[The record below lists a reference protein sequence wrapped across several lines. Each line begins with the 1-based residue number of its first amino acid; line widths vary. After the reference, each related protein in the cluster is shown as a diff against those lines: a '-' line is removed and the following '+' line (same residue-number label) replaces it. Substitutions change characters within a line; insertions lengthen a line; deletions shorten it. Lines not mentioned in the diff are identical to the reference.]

1 MHNYHLKKVL
11 VAFILSFSII
21 VHAQEKVA
29 PTSQFS
35 IEGKLKNPFVFSFKE
50 ATGYAAVSIDSLV
63 IYNHLHERKRAINHI
78 KGILLKDILTKAAID
93 EGSPKL
99 LSEYYITCIAIDGY
113 KVVFSWNEIFNT
125 EIGNHILIAI
135 EAGGLKAEAMP
146 DRMLLFSAMD
156 INTGR
161 RFVKGLNKIV
171 VERVN

>member
-1 MHNYHLKKVL
+1 
-11 VAFILSFSII
+11 
-21 VHAQEKVA
+21 
-29 PTSQFS
+29 
-35 IEGKLKNPFVFSFKE
+35 
-50 ATGYAAVSIDSLV
+50 
-63 IYNHLHERKRAINHI
+63 
-78 KGILLKDILTKAAID
+78 
-93 EGSPKL
+93 L